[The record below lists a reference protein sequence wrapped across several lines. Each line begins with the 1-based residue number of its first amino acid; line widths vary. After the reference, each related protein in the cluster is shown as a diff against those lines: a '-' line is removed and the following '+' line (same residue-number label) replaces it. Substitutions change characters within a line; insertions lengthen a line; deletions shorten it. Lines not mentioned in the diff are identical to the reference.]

1 MIRVIQHR
9 PRQVPKGYYPYEDSI
24 VRHCEKEEE
33 AKEVIARLKAE
44 HPTYKYTMTYGD
56 RP

>member
-1 MIRVIQHR
+1 MIRIIEHR
-9 PRQVPKGYYPYEDSI
+9 PRQVPKGYYPYEDSV
-24 VRHCEKEEE
+24 VRHCEKVEE

-44 HPTYKYTMTYGD
+44 HPTHKYTMTYGD